1 MALEQILYI
10 ENAYIRDYF
19 LLMDSLI
26 KAKKK
31 KNSQENRI
39 KILKVKH
46 IAVLIMRLSYNDF
59 KNKK

>member
-31 KNSQENRI
+31 KKSQENRI

-46 IAVLIMRLSYNDF
+46 FAALIMRLSYNDF